1 MYLRFRMPN
10 VRAIEVFQADGVGGR
25 AGVLPRSDNVRSHAA
40 TFQAAT
46 QRRLLCRRADKVS
59 FGAGLSKYTLW
70 ISGRNVRGPRHRAT
84 AGGVRFNQLLVGG
97 LPDQI
102 ATLERVQEDIAAFA
116 GDRTDVTIRLNAG
129 GTLRS
134 RECAG

>member
-1 MYLRFRMPN
+1 MFEVHATAQQPTMAAA
-10 VRAIEVFQADGVGGR
+10 VRAKR
-25 AGVLPRSDNVRSHAA
+25 
-40 TFQAAT
+40 
-46 QRRLLCRRADKVS
+46 
-59 FGAGLSKYTLW
+59 
-70 ISGRNVRGPRHRAT
+70 
-84 AGGVRFNQLLVGG
+84 GGVRFNQLLVGG